1 MYAIIE
7 TGGKQTRVQEG
18 KKLLVDRMGAEI
30 GTEITLD
37 KVLLL
42 GGDSPKIGTPFVE
55 GAKVTATVTAHS
67 RGEKVLV
74 FKKRRRK
81 GSRNLKG
88 YRHDYTE
95 LAIKSIVA

>member
-18 KKLLVDRMGAEI
+18 KKLLVDRMAAEI

-42 GGDSPKIGTPFVE
+42 GGDTPKIGAPLVE

-81 GSRNLKG
+81 GYRNMKG